1 MNIYDVVK
9 ILKDENYNK
18 ELIATDHELKEKMSY
33 PEDDYYKIEKCSN
46 KWFFYHINNEKRKEI
61 KLLGEYGDEQEACLH
76 FLLNR
81 LESHYLDKYI
91 LSAKR
96 ENDFTAKRDILNEK
110 DLELALN
117 KIGIDK
123 SYISYTNK
131 KYNSICIFEDS
142 DGWHTKYI
150 DSCGNEY
157 LKTIGQTKS
166 RCISIAFV
174 QIYSLYLIDKL
185 VSNCIKKGYLEK
197 TLSVDYILYF
207 LGSK

>member
-1 MNIYDVVK
+1 MEGKMNIYDVVK

-18 ELIATDHELKEKMSY
+18 ELIVTEGELKEKMSY
-33 PEDDYYKIEKCSN
+33 PEDDYCKIKKDNGS
-46 KWFFYHINNEKRKEI
+46 WFFYHINNERRKEI
-61 KLLGEYGDEQEACLH
+61 KLLGEYSNEEEACLH

-81 LESHYLDKYI
+81 LESYYLDKYI

-96 ENDFTAKRDILNEK
+96 DVLNEK

-123 SYISYTNK
+123 SYISYTSK

-150 DSCGNEY
+150 DSYGNEY

-166 RCISIAFV
+166 RCISIAFM

-185 VSNCIKKGYLEK
+185 INNCIKKGYLEK